1 MSTRNLGQESL
12 TAERSQVRPPGRN
25 TPGRR
30 LWTFIIKIGD
40 IPPIQLT
47 SGGWMAFR
55 HFLLQTNMLSLSE
68 PIFGESVPIT
78 ITSILTSGRR
88 VTHLHLVPV
97 QVIGHSIRRAEW
109 FRETQ
114 VQRMV
119 TSPIH
124 QSHHQEEDIQWKFT
138 ETMLGWETE
147 GISLRL
153 PSTYWRDMDS
163 PRLIR
168 LMQTIRLM
176 ASSGMDLTSR
186 RRITRP
192 VLD

>member
-68 PIFGESVPIT
+68 PIYGESVPIT
-78 ITSILTSGRR
+78 ITSTLTSGREDTR
-88 VTHLHLVPV
+88 LHLVPAL
-97 QVIGHSIRRAEW
+97 VIGHSIRRARW
-109 FRETQ
+109 YRETQ
-114 VQRMV
+114 VQRTV
-119 TSPIH
+119 ISPIH
-124 QSHHQEEDIQWKFT
+124 QHNHQEEDIQWKFT
-138 ETMLGWETE
+138 ETMFRWETG

-153 PSTYWRDMDS
+153 PSTYWQDMDS
-163 PRLIR
+163 RRLTHLTTSIR
-168 LMQTIRLM
+168 LT
-176 ASSGMDLTSR
+176 ASLERDLTR
-186 RRITRP
+186 QRETIKP
-192 VLD
+192 QQG